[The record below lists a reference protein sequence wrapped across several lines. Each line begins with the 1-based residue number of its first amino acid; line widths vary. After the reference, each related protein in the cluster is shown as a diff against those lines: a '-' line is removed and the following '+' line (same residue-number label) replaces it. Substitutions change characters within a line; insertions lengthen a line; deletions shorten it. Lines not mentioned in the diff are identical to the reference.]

1 MAVVEHEF
9 FAAVFAEVETL
20 LNDFVTGKA
29 EAIARAAF
37 TPFTIV
43 LTVYVILY
51 GLSVASGRIKA
62 PMADGM
68 LRILRT
74 AVIMG
79 LAFNVAAYNSF
90 VVNTIT
96 GFPDEIGNILVGTD
110 RADAD
115 TSISSL
121 DEAFDTGLEAG
132 KVTWEQPTGLD
143 VGEAISNA
151 ILALVIWTGTFA
163 LTVYAAFLLLLAKV
177 MTAVILALGP
187 LFIAATLFEQTK
199 RLFESWIQQL
209 LNYAF
214 VNIIAV
220 GVLSLVIGLFQRVAT
235 GVEGE
240 TLSVDQVGGIA
251 LVAGVSVLLMMQTTA
266 IASGLAGGATLQG
279 MGAVGAISQAIG
291 RGATAVAQRTALG
304 RAITAEIAGRQAARR
319 MDASQ
324 RGREIIGAR
333 RASEKDTAT
342 RIATGN
348 TALQRSAR
356 SMGRATG
363 RSARAISNGVGVAGQ
378 AAVAGARYA
387 GGLAMRGVTSGARG
401 IAALRNRLRT
411 GGSKRRG

>member
-9 FAAVFAEVETL
+9 FAAVFAEVDTL
-20 LNDFVTGKA
+20 LDAFVTGKA
-29 EAIARAAF
+29 EAIAQAIFPAF
-37 TPFTIV
+37 TII

-51 GLSVASGRIKA
+51 GLSVASGRVKA
-62 PMADGM
+62 PMADGV

-74 AVIMG
+74 ALIMG
-79 LAFNVAAYNSF
+79 LAFNVGAYNGL

-96 GFPDEIGNILVGTD
+96 GFPEEMGSILVGSD
-110 RADAD
+110 RADAE

-151 ILALVIWTGTFA
+151 ILALVIWIGTFA
-163 LTVYAAFLLLLAKV
+163 LTVYAAFLLLLAKI

-187 LFIAATLFEQTK
+187 LFIASTLFEQTK
-199 RLFESWIQQL
+199 RLFESWLQQL

-214 VNIIAV
+214 VNVIAV
-220 GVLSLVIGLFQRVAT
+220 GILSLVIGLFQRVAT

-240 TLSVDQVGGIA
+240 TLSIDQVGGIV
-251 LVAGVSVLLMMQTTA
+251 LVAGVSVLVMMQTTS

-279 MGAVGAISQAIG
+279 MGAFGALTQAVA

-319 MDASQ
+319 MEASQ

-333 RASEKDTAT
+333 RAAERNTAT
-342 RIATGN
+342 RIANGN
-348 TALQRSAR
+348 TPLQRSAR
-356 SMGRATG
+356 AMGRATG
-363 RSARAISNGVGVAGQ
+363 RGSRAIANGVGVAGQ
-378 AAVAGARYA
+378 AAIAGARYA
-387 GGLAMRGVTSGARG
+387 GGLAMRGVTSGARR
-401 IAALRNRLRT
+401 IAALRNRTRT
-411 GGSKRRG
+411 GGD